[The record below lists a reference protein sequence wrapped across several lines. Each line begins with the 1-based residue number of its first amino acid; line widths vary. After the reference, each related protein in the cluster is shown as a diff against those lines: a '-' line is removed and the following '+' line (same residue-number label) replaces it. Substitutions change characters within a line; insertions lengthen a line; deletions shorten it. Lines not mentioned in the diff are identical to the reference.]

1 MSWKNLKIF
10 AIAVLFVMNLFFGI
24 EVYMQNK
31 RMNFYSEKEIA
42 SVRGLLSESG
52 LQVKEDYLR
61 AKKVSPPA
69 YMRRY
74 GDGELL
80 ASVKSVFGN
89 VESDGDAL
97 TAVSGGIYRFGAG
110 DGFEYRSSEDS
121 PLPEEILENGN
132 VSAIFMFDSY
142 SERLEAAMK
151 KVMRI
156 ESINALPQN
165 KKAEKTSASLY
176 RLYVTDDGK
185 YFVSVFLQ
193 YIGKMQ
199 TSQAFSLVI
208 DADGNVVSGNGT
220 FSLLLPTEK
229 LKTDCVDLL
238 TILFDEKRWADEYF
252 SQPAQSTEQKKN
264 GLELSALYY
273 SYDVYHAA
281 NGAEY
286 YVPVINLI
294 YSDGTSHSYN
304 LIDGVKK

>member
-1 MSWKNLKIF
+1 
-10 AIAVLFVMNLFFGI
+10 
-24 EVYMQNK
+24 
-31 RMNFYSEKEIA
+31 
-42 SVRGLLSESG
+42 
-52 LQVKEDYLR
+52 
-61 AKKVSPPA
+61 
-69 YMRRY
+69 
-74 GDGELL
+74 
-80 ASVKSVFGN
+80 
-89 VESDGDAL
+89 
-97 TAVSGGIYRFGAG
+97 
-110 DGFEYRSSEDS
+110 
-121 PLPEEILENGN
+121 
-132 VSAIFMFDSY
+132 
-142 SERLEAAMK
+142 
-151 KVMRI
+151 MRI

>member
-52 LQVKEDYLR
+52 LQIKEDYLR

-142 SERLEAAMK
+142 SERLETAMK

-229 LKTDCVDLL
+229 LNADWSTSISPTRRSAGRTNIFRSLRSRRSRRKTGLSFPRFIIRM
-238 TILFDEKRWADEYF
+238 TFIMRQTERNIMSPSSILSIRTA
-252 SQPAQSTEQKKN
+252 PRT
-264 GLELSALYY
+264 
-273 SYDVYHAA
+273 
-281 NGAEY
+281 
-286 YVPVINLI
+286 VII
-294 YSDGTSHSYN
+294 
-304 LIDGVKK
+304 